1 MHVLILGP
9 TGTAGA
15 AVLEQSLAN
24 PNIDRVTTLHR
35 RRTGKQHPK
44 LNEIVHTDFANY
56 TGLEPVFASIDICFF
71 CLGISQLK
79 EKNRERFFQITH
91 DYPVTLAKA
100 LFRRNPSITFCF
112 LSGQGADPSGKSN
125 IAFAKA
131 KGAAENS
138 LTNLGLNHLYI
149 FRPGYIHP
157 DKPHANRTP
166 GERISGIFYPVL
178 KHLLPQFVIST
189 EELAQGMINVAL
201 KGYPIR
207 LLDNEMIKEYGKNE
221 E

>member
-15 AVLEQSLAN
+15 AVLNKALAN
-24 PNIDRVTTLHR
+24 TQIDKVTILHR
-35 RRTGKQHPK
+35 RKVGMQHPK
-44 LNEIVHTDFANY
+44 LHEIIHTDFVNY
-56 TGLEPVFASIDICFF
+56 TGLEHTFASIDICFF

-91 DYPVTLAKA
+91 DFPVTLAKA
-100 LFRRNPSITFCF
+100 LFYSNRSVTFCF
-112 LSGQGADPSGKSN
+112 LSGQGADPSGKSK
-125 IAFAKA
+125 IAFAQA

-149 FRPGYIHP
+149 FRPGYIHT
-157 DKPHANRTP
+157 DRPHANRTP
-166 GERISGIFYPVL
+166 GERISGFLYPVL
-178 KHLLPQFVIST
+178 KTLLPSFVIHAD
-189 EELAQGMINVAL
+189 ELAKGMINVAL

-207 LLDNEMIKEYGKNE
+207 LLDNEMIKEYSE
-221 E
+221 

>member
-1 MHVLILGP
+1 MILGP

-15 AVLEQSLAN
+15 AVLEQALAN
-24 PNIDRVTTLHR
+24 NHIDRVTTLHR
-35 RRTGKQHPK
+35 RKTGRKHTK
-44 LNEIVHTDFANY
+44 LHEIIHTNFVNNA
-56 TGLEPVFASIDICFF
+56 GLEPVFASIDICFF

-100 LFRRNPSITFCF
+100 LFLSNPSVTFCF

-138 LTNLGLNHLYI
+138 LTYLGLNQLYI

-157 DKPHANRTP
+157 DSPHSGRTI
-166 GERISGIFYPVL
+166 GERISGFLYPVL
-178 KHLLPQFVIST
+178 KVLLPRFVIHAD
-189 EELAQGMINVAL
+189 ELAQAMINVAL

-207 LLDNEMIKEYGKNE
+207 LLDNAMIKEYSE
-221 E
+221 